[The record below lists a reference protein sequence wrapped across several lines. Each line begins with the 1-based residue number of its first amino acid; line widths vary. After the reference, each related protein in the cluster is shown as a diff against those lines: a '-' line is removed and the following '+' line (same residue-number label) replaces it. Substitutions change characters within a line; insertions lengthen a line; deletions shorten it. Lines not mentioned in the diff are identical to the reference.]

1 MNLSITIKG
10 RFNPST
16 EEAETG
22 RSLSSRPAYRVSFR
36 IVMATLR
43 NPNNNKA
50 KETTAKGWVPKSFM

>member
-1 MNLSITIKG
+1 MHILNLSLQ
-10 RFNPST
+10 
-16 EEAETG
+16 EEGAAG
-22 RSLSSRPAYRVSFR
+22 SLSSRPAYRVSFR